1 MENNELNKK
10 VMEKVRNKIVISN
23 LESEENMK
31 LSKRKQV
38 LSLVAVIV
46 IMLTGSFVTVN
57 AATNG
62 ELAEKVK
69 DTIKNVFVEING
81 KEVKGV
87 TTKDS
92 NGHTI
97 ETYEF
102 KDNGAEHKIEVDRTN
117 LDGTNMAVKGEA
129 KDGEVKMTIND
140 K

>member
-1 MENNELNKK
+1 MEDSELSKR
-10 VMEKVRNKIVISN
+10 VMEKVRTKIVISN

-62 ELAEKVK
+62 ELAEKVR
-69 DTIKNVFVEING
+69 DTIKNVLVEING
-81 KEVKGV
+81 KEVKG
-87 TTKDS
+87 TTSKDS
-92 NGHTI
+92 NGHII

-102 KDNGAEHKIEVDRTN
+102 KDNGAEHKIEIDKTN
-117 LDGTNMAVKGEA
+117 LDEAGMTVKGEA
-129 KDGEVKMTIND
+129 KDGEVKMTINN